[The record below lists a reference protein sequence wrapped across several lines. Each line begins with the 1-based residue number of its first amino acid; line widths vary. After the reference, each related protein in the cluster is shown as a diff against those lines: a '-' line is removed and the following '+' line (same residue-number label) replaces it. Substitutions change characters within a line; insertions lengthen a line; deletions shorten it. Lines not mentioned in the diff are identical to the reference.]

1 MDWLT
6 NFFMNSA
13 GGLTGLPPGDAGLL
27 PPPPGDEVFNSL
39 SSPGGLPQQP
49 GAGFAA
55 PGGPPAVP
63 GLIPKPPMPGFSG
76 TTSYNPT
83 TAGAG
88 GPGGSPEAPMPGFTA
103 PLPSI
108 GEVLAP
114 GQGGG
119 GPMAGTGGLPQ
130 PSQAPQVPQAHPVQ
144 QADQGQKVAGGLA
157 GLANTLR
164 GVQAPHS
171 DVVKPSTPHG
181 PPVQHIQSGSISQ
194 LLAQLY
200 PGLVNRVPL
209 ASQTLGQAV
218 GTGRY

>member
-39 SSPGGLPQQP
+39 SSPDGLPKSP
-49 GAGFAA
+49 AAGFAA

-63 GLIPKPPMPGFSG
+63 GLVPSPATPP
-76 TTSYNPT
+76 YNPIST
-83 TAGAG
+83 
-88 GPGGSPEAPMPGFTA
+88 SPLTSTPT
-103 PLPSI
+103 PSI
-108 GEVLAP
+108 GSVLAP
-114 GQGGG
+114 TMNPTIPEGEV
-119 GPMAGTGGLPQ
+119 PMPTPR
-130 PSQAPQVPQAHPVQ
+130 PQVPQASPTALAHAAP
-144 QADQGQKVAGGLA
+144 QALSQGLSGLA
-157 GLANTLR
+157 STLR

-181 PPVQHIQSGSISQ
+181 PPIQHIQSGSISQ